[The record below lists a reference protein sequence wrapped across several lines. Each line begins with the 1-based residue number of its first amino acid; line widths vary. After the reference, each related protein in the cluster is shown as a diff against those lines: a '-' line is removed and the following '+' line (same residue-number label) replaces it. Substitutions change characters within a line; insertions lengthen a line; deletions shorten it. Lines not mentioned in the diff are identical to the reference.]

1 MRWTHLVRRSL
12 AYYWRTNIAVVAGI
26 ATAVA
31 VLAGALLVGDSVR
44 GSLRDLVVERLG
56 RTDHVVLSAEFFREQ
71 LADDLKSTESF
82 NISFSDAAPL
92 IALPGFAS
100 DPVSGRRVGQ
110 VRIYGVDERFWQFHS
125 RRPRE
130 LEPGEALVSRALASE
145 LNAAPGSVV
154 LVRLQL
160 PSEIPLESLQGRK
173 ESTGTT
179 LRVTVSDIVPAPEL
193 GDFSLDAQQGEVRA
207 VFVPLSFVQRELSI
221 RERVNTILVSVKPD
235 AVVDG
240 DAVTLEEHLRRL
252 ATLDDVGLSVTPIDE
267 RGVLAVNSSAG
278 LLTDT
283 QARAALEALERA
295 GMKPQPVFTY
305 LANTLRAGDREIPY
319 SLVTAVDL
327 STLVPVLPTSQ
338 AEPPIVLNEWA
349 ARELAAAPGDAVTME
364 YYRWEDPGRLVTRQS
379 SFRVAAVVPVAAG
392 DRNLAPVYPGISDSP
407 TLGDW
412 DPPFPID
419 LRRIRPVDEAY
430 WQQYR
435 TTPKAF
441 IPLETGQQLWQS
453 RYGALTSIR
462 VAPAVGRPLAEARQT
477 FEQQLREHIDPLA
490 TGLAVRDVRSSGMA
504 ASRGATEFGTYFV
517 YFSFFIVVSALLL
530 AALFFKL
537 GIEHRASEVGLL
549 RAVGF
554 GPGAVRR
561 LFLGEGIL
569 LALAGSALGIPGAI
583 AYAALLM
590 AALGSWW
597 VDAIGTEA
605 LTLHVSIV
613 SLLAG
618 AVGGIAAAVAC
629 IWWTLRSLAA
639 VSERS
644 LLAGRIDQTDDAGLP
659 ASETRRTRS
668 AFRSLFP
675 GGRGHAT
682 RRTAVVLA
690 VFGVALLAA
699 SATRHIDSAGGFFGA
714 GALLLASSLS
724 LFAAAFRA
732 PVRRAVDGRGWRAV
746 SRLGLRST
754 AYRPGRSVLSIS
766 VVAAATFILISVDA
780 FRRDVNVAQGDKQ
793 SGLGGYALLV
803 ETLLP
808 IAHDPN
814 TQEGRQSLNLGDLE
828 NVTFEPFRVRPGD
841 DASCLNLYAPQNP
854 RIVAPRDGFLD
865 EGRFAFQQSLAV
877 TDAERAN
884 PWLLLRR
891 AEPDGAVPVI
901 ADANSMTYVLH
912 RRLGEDIVITHAGR
926 QVRLRLVAAL
936 RDSIFQGELLM
947 AAGRFVELFPE
958 QDGYQLLLAETQPA
972 EISAVA
978 GRLEDALADFGADA
992 TSTAQRLATFHRVE
1006 NTYLSTFQTLG
1017 GLGLLLGTVGLA
1029 TVMLRNAVER
1039 RREMGLLGAVGYQR
1053 RHFLMMA
1060 AAENALLLTGG
1071 LVAGSLCAA
1080 IAIAP
1085 AVAERGGRMPLTA
1098 AGGLLIFAVL
1108 VVGLLSSLM
1117 ATRLVMRAP
1126 VVESLK
1132 SE

>member
-1 MRWTHLVRRSL
+1 
-12 AYYWRTNIAVVAGI
+12 
-26 ATAVA
+26 
-31 VLAGALLVGDSVR
+31 
-44 GSLRDLVVERLG
+44 
-56 RTDHVVLSAEFFREQ
+56 
-71 LADDLKSTESF
+71 
-82 NISFSDAAPL
+82 
-92 IALPGFAS
+92 
-100 DPVSGRRVGQ
+100 
-110 VRIYGVDERFWQFHS
+110 
-125 RRPRE
+125 
-130 LEPGEALVSRALASE
+130 
-145 LNAAPGSVV
+145 
-154 LVRLQL
+154 
-160 PSEIPLESLQGRK
+160 
-173 ESTGTT
+173 
-179 LRVTVSDIVPAPEL
+179 
-193 GDFSLDAQQGEVRA
+193 
-207 VFVPLSFVQRELSI
+207 
-221 RERVNTILVSVKPD
+221 
-235 AVVDG
+235 
-240 DAVTLEEHLRRL
+240 
-252 ATLDDVGLSVTPIDE
+252 
-267 RGVLAVNSSAG
+267 
-278 LLTDT
+278 
-283 QARAALEALERA
+283 
-295 GMKPQPVFTY
+295 
-305 LANTLRAGDREIPY
+305 
-319 SLVTAVDL
+319 
-327 STLVPVLPTSQ
+327 
-338 AEPPIVLNEWA
+338 
-349 ARELAAAPGDAVTME
+349 
-364 YYRWEDPGRLVTRQS
+364 
-379 SFRVAAVVPVAAG
+379 
-392 DRNLAPVYPGISDSP
+392 
-407 TLGDW
+407 
-412 DPPFPID
+412 
-419 LRRIRPVDEAY
+419 
-430 WQQYR
+430 
-435 TTPKAF
+435 
-441 IPLETGQQLWQS
+441 
-453 RYGALTSIR
+453 
-462 VAPAVGRPLAEARQT
+462 
-477 FEQQLREHIDPLA
+477 
-490 TGLAVRDVRSSGMA
+490 VRDVRSSGMA

-590 AALGSWW
+590 RALGSWW
-597 VDAIGTEA
+597 VDAVGTEA

-644 LLAGRIDQTDDAGLP
+644 LLAGRID
-659 ASETRRTRS
+659 
-668 AFRSLFP
+668 RSLFP
-675 GGRGHAT
+675 GRGHAT

-699 SATRHIDSAGGFFGA
+699 SATRRIDSAGGFFGA
-714 GALLLASSLS
+714 GTLLLASSLS

-732 PVRRAVDGRGWRAV
+732 PVRRVVDGRGWRAV

-793 SGLGGYALLV
+793 SGLGGYAVLV

-814 TQEGRQSLNLGDLE
+814 TREGRQSLNLGNLE

-884 PWLLLRR
+884 PWLLLKR
-891 AEPDGAVPVI
+891 AEADGAVPVI

-936 RDSIFQGELLM
+936 RDSIFQSELLM
-947 AAGRFVELFPE
+947 APGRFVELFPE
-958 QDGYQLLLAETQPA
+958 QEGYQLLLAETPPA

-978 GRLEDALADFGADA
+978 GRIEDALADFGADA
-992 TSTAQRLATFHRVE
+992 TSTAQRLANFHRVE

>member
-1 MRWTHLVRRSL
+1 
-12 AYYWRTNIAVVAGI
+12 
-26 ATAVA
+26 
-31 VLAGALLVGDSVR
+31 
-44 GSLRDLVVERLG
+44 
-56 RTDHVVLSAEFFREQ
+56 
-71 LADDLKSTESF
+71 
-82 NISFSDAAPL
+82 
-92 IALPGFAS
+92 
-100 DPVSGRRVGQ
+100 
-110 VRIYGVDERFWQFHS
+110 
-125 RRPRE
+125 
-130 LEPGEALVSRALASE
+130 
-145 LNAAPGSVV
+145 
-154 LVRLQL
+154 
-160 PSEIPLESLQGRK
+160 
-173 ESTGTT
+173 
-179 LRVTVSDIVPAPEL
+179 
-193 GDFSLDAQQGEVRA
+193 
-207 VFVPLSFVQRELSI
+207 
-221 RERVNTILVSVKPD
+221 
-235 AVVDG
+235 
-240 DAVTLEEHLRRL
+240 
-252 ATLDDVGLSVTPIDE
+252 
-267 RGVLAVNSSAG
+267 
-278 LLTDT
+278 
-283 QARAALEALERA
+283 
-295 GMKPQPVFTY
+295 
-305 LANTLRAGDREIPY
+305 
-319 SLVTAVDL
+319 
-327 STLVPVLPTSQ
+327 
-338 AEPPIVLNEWA
+338 
-349 ARELAAAPGDAVTME
+349 
-364 YYRWEDPGRLVTRQS
+364 
-379 SFRVAAVVPVAAG
+379 
-392 DRNLAPVYPGISDSP
+392 VYPGISDSP

-453 RYGALTSIR
+453 RYGGLTSIR

-477 FEQQLREHIDPLA
+477 FEQLLREHIDPLA
-490 TGLAVRDVRSSGMA
+490 TGLTVRDVRSSGMA

-590 AALGSWW
+590 RALGSWW
-597 VDAIGTEA
+597 VDAVGSEA

-644 LLAGRIDQTDDAGLP
+644 LLAGRID
-659 ASETRRTRS
+659 
-668 AFRSLFP
+668 RSLFP
-675 GGRGHAT
+675 GRGHAT

-699 SATRHIDSAGGFFGA
+699 SATRRIDSAGGFFGA
-714 GALLLASSLS
+714 GTLLLASSLS

-732 PVRRAVDGRGWRAV
+732 PVRRVVDGRGWRAV

-793 SGLGGYALLV
+793 SGLGGYAVLV

-814 TQEGRQSLNLGDLE
+814 TREGRQSLNLGNLE

-884 PWLLLRR
+884 PWLLLKR
-891 AEPDGAVPVI
+891 AEADGAVPVI

-936 RDSIFQGELLM
+936 RDSIFQSELLM
-947 AAGRFVELFPE
+947 APGRFVELFPE
-958 QDGYQLLLAETQPA
+958 QEGYQLLLAETPPA

-978 GRLEDALADFGADA
+978 GRIEDALADFGADA
-992 TSTAQRLATFHRVE
+992 TSTAQRLANFHRVE

>member
-1 MRWTHLVRRSL
+1 MRWTDLVRRSL
-12 AYYWRTNIAVVAGI
+12 TYYWRTNIAVVAGI

-44 GSLRDLVVERLG
+44 GSLRDLMAERLG
-56 RTDHVVLSAEFFREQ
+56 RTDHVVLSAEFFRER
-71 LADDLKSTESF
+71 LADDLKSAESF
-82 NISFSDAAPL
+82 NASFVGAAPL

-100 DPVSGRRVGQ
+100 DPTSGRRVGQ
-110 VRIYGVDERFWQFHS
+110 VRVYGVDDRFWQFHGLS
-125 RRPRE
+125 PRE
-130 LEPGEALVSRALASE
+130 LKPGEALVSAALARE
-145 LNAAPGSVV
+145 LNVAAGSVV
-154 LVRLQL
+154 LARVQQ

-173 ESTGTT
+173 ESTGST
-179 LRVTVSDIVPAPEL
+179 LRLTVRGIVSAPEL

-207 VFVPLSFVQRELSI
+207 VFTPLSFVQRELAI
-221 RERVNTILVSVKPD
+221 PGRVNTILVSVKPG
-235 AVVDG
+235 AVVEG
-240 DAVTLEEHLRRL
+240 GALEEHVRRR
-252 ATLDDVGLSVTPIDE
+252 ATLDDVGLSVTSIDE

-278 LLTDT
+278 LLTET
-283 QARAALEALERA
+283 QARAALEAIQLS
-295 GMKPQPVFTY
+295 GMKGQPVFTY
-305 LANTLRAGDREIPY
+305 LANTLRTGDRQVPY

-327 STLVPVLPTSQ
+327 STIVPALPTSQ
-338 AEPPIVLNEWA
+338 TEPPIVLNEWA
-349 ARELAAAPGDAVTME
+349 ARELQAAPGDTVTME
-364 YYRWEDPGRLVTRQS
+364 YYRWEDPGRLVTRES
-379 SFRVAAVVPVAAG
+379 SFRVEAVVPVAAG

-430 WQQYR
+430 WQQHR

-441 IPLETGQQLWQS
+441 IPLDTGQQLWQS

-462 VAPAVGRPLAEARQT
+462 VAPAGSQPLEEARQA

-530 AALFFKL
+530 SALFFKL

-561 LFLGEGIL
+561 VFMGEGIL
-569 LALAGSALGIPGAI
+569 LALAGSALGIPVAI

-590 AALGSWW
+590 TALGSWW
-597 VDAIGTEA
+597 VDAVGTEA
-605 LTLHVSIV
+605 LTLHVSMF

-618 AVGGIAAAVAC
+618 AVGGTASAVAC
-629 IWWTLRSLAA
+629 IWWTLRGLGAM
-639 VSERS
+639 SERS
-644 LLAGRIDQTDDAGLP
+644 LLAGRIDTAEDARLN
-659 ASETRRTRS
+659 TRRTRRGFMS
-668 AFRSLFP
+668 HLI
-675 GGRGHAT
+675 GGRAHST
-682 RRTAVVLA
+682 HRTAVVLA
-690 VFGVALLAA
+690 LIGIALLAA
-699 SATRHIDSAGGFFGA
+699 SATRRIDPAGGFFGA
-714 GALLLASSLS
+714 GTALLASSLC
-724 LFAAAFRA
+724 LFGAAFRA
-732 PVRRAVDGRGWRAV
+732 PARRIVDGRGWRAV

-754 AYRPGRSVLSIS
+754 AYRPGRSVLSMS

-814 TQEGRQSLNLGDLE
+814 TREGRHALNLGDLE
-828 NVTFEPFRVRPGD
+828 NVALEPFRLRPGD

-854 RIVAPRDGFLD
+854 RIVAPRDAFLD

-891 AEPDGAVPVI
+891 TEPDGAVPVI

-912 RRLGEDIVITHAGR
+912 RRLGEDIVIAHAGR

-947 AAGRFVELFPE
+947 APGRFVELFAE
-958 QDGYQLLLAETQPA
+958 QEGYQVLLAEAPPGEVA
-972 EISAVA
+972 ALA
-978 GRLEDALADFGADA
+978 GRIEEALADYGADA

-1071 LVAGSLCAA
+1071 LIAGGLCAA

-1085 AVAERGGRMPLTA
+1085 AVVERGGRMPLTA
-1098 AGGLLIFAVL
+1098 AGTLLIFAVF
-1108 VVGLLSSLM
+1108 VVGLLSSLV
-1117 ATRLVMRAP
+1117 AVRAVMRAP

>member
-1 MRWTHLVRRSL
+1 MRWTDLLRRSL
-12 AYYWRTNIAVVAGI
+12 TYWRTNIAVVAGI

-44 GSLRDLVVERLG
+44 GSLRDLVTERLG
-56 RTDHVVLSAEFFREQ
+56 RTDRVVLSVEFFREQ
-71 LADDLKSTESF
+71 LADDLRSTEPF
-82 NISFSDAAPL
+82 NASFSGAAPL
-92 IALPGFAS
+92 IALPGSVS
-100 DPVSGRRVGQ
+100 DPASGRRVGQ
-110 VRIYGVDERFWQFHS
+110 VRVYGVDERFWQFHNL
-125 RRPRE
+125 RPRV
-130 LEPGEALVSRALASE
+130 LEPGDVLVSRALASE
-145 LNAAPGSVV
+145 LNAARGGVV

-173 ESTGTT
+173 ESAGTT
-179 LRVTVSDIVPAPEL
+179 LRVTISDVVPAADL
-193 GDFSLDAQQGEVRA
+193 GDFSLDAQQGDVRA
-207 VFVPLSFVQRELSI
+207 MFVPLSFVQRELSI
-221 RERVNTILVSVKPD
+221 RGQVNTVLVSVRPD
-235 AVVDG
+235 RAVAG
-240 DAVTLEEHLRRL
+240 GATTLEEQLRRL
-252 ATLDDVGLSVTPIDE
+252 ATLDDVGLSVTSIE
-267 RGVLAVNSSAG
+267 QRGVLAVNSSAG

-283 QARAALEALERA
+283 QARAAVGALERA
-295 GMKPQPVFTY
+295 GMKAQPVFTY
-305 LANTLRAGDREIPY
+305 LANTLRTGDREIPY
-319 SLVTAVDL
+319 SLVTALDL
-327 STLVPVLPTSQ
+327 STIVPVLPTSQ

-349 ARELAAAPGDAVTME
+349 AHELEARPGDAVTME
-364 YYRWEDPGRLVTRQS
+364 YYRWEDPGRLVTRES
-379 SFRVAAVVPVAAG
+379 SFRVAAVVPVAVG
-392 DRNLAPVYPGISDSP
+392 DRDLAPVYPGISDSP

-430 WQQYR
+430 WQQHR

-441 IPLETGQQLWQS
+441 IPLETGQRLWQS

-462 VAPAVGRPLAEARQT
+462 VAPPVGRPLADVRQMI
-477 FEQQLREHIDPLA
+477 EQQLREHIDPLA
-490 TGLAVRDVRSSGMA
+490 TGLAVRDVRSSSMA

-537 GIEHRASEVGLL
+537 GIEQRASEVGLL

-554 GPGAVRR
+554 GPPAVRR
-561 LFLGEGIL
+561 LFLGEGVL
-569 LALAGSALGIPGAI
+569 LALAGSALGIPGGI

-590 AALGSWW
+590 TALGSWW
-597 VDAIGTEA
+597 VDAVGTEA
-605 LTLHVSIV
+605 LTLHVSIF

-618 AVGGIAAAVAC
+618 AIGGIAAAVAC

-644 LLAGRIDQTDDAGLP
+644 LLAGRIDVPYFA
-659 ASETRRTRS
+659 
-668 AFRSLFP
+668 
-675 GGRGHAT
+675 GGRGSAT

-690 VFGVALLAA
+690 VFGVALLTA
-699 SATRHIDSAGGFFGA
+699 SATRRIDSAGGFFGA
-714 GALLLASSLS
+714 GTLLLASSLC

-732 PVRRAVDGRGWRAV
+732 PVRRVVDGRGWRAV

-766 VVAAATFILISVDA
+766 VVATATFILISVDA
-780 FRRDVNVAQGDKQ
+780 FRRDVSVVEGDKQ

-803 ETLLP
+803 DTLLP

-814 TQEGRQSLNLGDLE
+814 TREGRQAFNLGDLE

-865 EGRFAFQQSLAV
+865 EGRFAFQQSLAS

-891 AEPDGAVPVI
+891 PEPDGAVPVI

-912 RRLGEDIVITHAGR
+912 RRLGEDIVIMHGGR
-926 QVRLRLVAAL
+926 QIRLRLVAAL

-947 AAGRFVELFPE
+947 APGRFVELFPE
-958 QDGYQLLLAETQPA
+958 QEGYQLLLAETPLA
-972 EISAVA
+972 EMSAVA
-978 GRLEDALADFGADA
+978 GRIEDALADFGADA

-1071 LVAGSLCAA
+1071 LIAGTLCAA

-1098 AGGLLIFAVL
+1098 AGSLLIFAVF
-1108 VVGLLSSLM
+1108 VVGLLSSLV
-1117 ATRLVMRAP
+1117 ATRVVMRAP
-1126 VVESLK
+1126 VVASLK

>member
-1 MRWTHLVRRSL
+1 MRWTDLVRGSL
-12 AYYWRTNIAVVAGI
+12 TYYWRTNMAVVAGI

-44 GSLRDLVVERLG
+44 GSLRDLVTERLG
-56 RTDHVVLSAEFFREQ
+56 RTDHVVLSADFFREQ
-71 LADDLKSTESF
+71 LTDDLTSTESF
-82 NISFSDAAPL
+82 NASFSGAAPL
-92 IALPGFAS
+92 VALPGFAS
-100 DPVSGRRVGQ
+100 DPASGRRVGQ
-110 VRIYGVDERFWQFHS
+110 VRIYGVDDRFWQFHS
-125 RRPRE
+125 LRPRK
-130 LEPGEALVSRALASE
+130 LEPGEALVSRALANE
-145 LNAAPGSVV
+145 LNAAPGRVV

-179 LRVTVSDIVPAPEL
+179 LRVTVSDVVPAPDL
-193 GDFSLDAQQGEVRA
+193 GDFSLDAQQGDVRA

-221 RERVNTILVSVKPD
+221 RGRVNTILVSVKPD
-235 AVVDG
+235 A
-240 DAVTLEEHLRRL
+240 AVEGSAMALEERLRRL
-252 ATLDDVGLSVTPIDE
+252 ATLGDVGLSVTSIDE

-295 GMKPQPVFTY
+295 GMKAQPVFTY

-327 STLVPVLPTSQ
+327 STIAPVLPTSQ

-349 ARELAAAPGDAVTME
+349 ARDLEAAPGAAVTME
-364 YYRWEDPGRLVTRQS
+364 YYRWEDPGRLVTRES
-379 SFRVAAVVPVAAG
+379 SFRVVAVVPVDAG
-392 DRNLAPVYPGISDSP
+392 DRNLAPAYPGISDSP

-430 WQQYR
+430 WQENR

-441 IPLETGQQLWQS
+441 IPLETGQRLWQS
-453 RYGALTSIR
+453 RHGALTSIR
-462 VAPAVGRPLAEARQT
+462 VAPAVGQPLAEARQR
-477 FEQQLREHIDPLA
+477 FEQELREHIDPLA

-517 YFSFFIVVSALLL
+517 YFSFFIVVSALVL

-561 LFLGEGIL
+561 LFLSEGIL

-590 AALGSWW
+590 TALGSWW
-597 VDAIGTEA
+597 LDAVGTEA

-639 VSERS
+639 ISERS
-644 LLAGRIDQTDDAGLP
+644 LLAGRIDQTDDGGLP
-659 ASETRRTRS
+659 GGDTRRTRR
-668 AFRSLFP
+668 AFMSHFF
-675 GGRGHAT
+675 GGPGHAT

-690 VFGVALLAA
+690 VFGVALLVA
-699 SATRHIDSAGGFFGA
+699 SATRRIDSAGGFFGA
-714 GALLLASSLS
+714 GTLLLASSLC

-732 PVRRAVDGRGWRAV
+732 PVRHVVDGRGWRAV

-754 AYRPGRSVLSIS
+754 TYRPGRSVLSIS

-780 FRRDVNVAQGDKQ
+780 FRRDVNVTQGDKQ

-814 TQEGRQSLNLGDLE
+814 TREGRQVLNLGDLE
-828 NVTFEPFRVRPGD
+828 NVTLEPFRLRPGD

-891 AEPDGAVPVI
+891 TEPDGAVPVI

-912 RRLGEDIVITHAGR
+912 RRLGEDIVITHGGR
-926 QVRLRLVAAL
+926 QIRLRLVAAL

-947 AAGRFVELFPE
+947 APGRFVELFPE
-958 QDGYQLLLAETQPA
+958 QEGYRLLLAETPSAQV
-972 EISAVA
+972 SAVA
-978 GRLEDALADFGADA
+978 DRIEDALADFGADA

-1071 LVAGSLCAA
+1071 LIAGSLCAA
-1080 IAIAP
+1080 VAIAP

-1108 VVGLLSSLM
+1108 VVGLLSSLV
-1117 ATRLVMRAP
+1117 ATRVVMRAP

>member
-56 RTDHVVLSAEFFREQ
+56 RTDQVVLSAEFFREQ

-82 NISFSDAAPL
+82 NISFADAAPL

-100 DPVSGRRVGQ
+100 DPASGRRVGQ

-130 LEPGEALVSRALASE
+130 LEPGEALISRALASE
-145 LNAAPGSVV
+145 LNAAPGSVA

-179 LRVTVSDIVPAPEL
+179 LRVTVSDVAPAPDL

-221 RERVNTILVSVKPD
+221 PGRANTILVSVKPD
-235 AVVDG
+235 AVVEG
-240 DAVTLEEHLRRL
+240 GTAMLEEHLRRL

-295 GMKPQPVFTY
+295 GTKAQPVFTY

-327 STLVPVLPTSQ
+327 SALVPVLPTSQ

-349 ARELAAAPGDAVTME
+349 ARELQAAPGDAVTME

-462 VAPAVGRPLAEARQT
+462 VAPPVGQPLAEARQA

-590 AALGSWW
+590 RALGSWW
-597 VDAIGTEA
+597 VDAVGTEA

-644 LLAGRIDQTDDAGLP
+644 LLAGRID
-659 ASETRRTRS
+659 
-668 AFRSLFP
+668 RSLFP
-675 GGRGHAT
+675 GRGHAT

-699 SATRHIDSAGGFFGA
+699 SATRRIDSAGGFFGA
-714 GALLLASSLS
+714 GTLLLASSLS

-732 PVRRAVDGRGWRAV
+732 PVRRVVDGRGWRAV

-793 SGLGGYALLV
+793 SGLGGYAVLV

-814 TQEGRQSLNLGDLE
+814 TREGRQSLNLGNLE

-884 PWLLLRR
+884 PWLLLKR
-891 AEPDGAVPVI
+891 AEADGAVPVI

-936 RDSIFQGELLM
+936 RDSIFQSELLM
-947 AAGRFVELFPE
+947 APGRFVELFPE
-958 QDGYQLLLAETQPA
+958 QEGYQLLLAETPPA

-978 GRLEDALADFGADA
+978 GRIEDALADFGADA
-992 TSTAQRLATFHRVE
+992 TSTAQRLANFHRVE